1 MGKKKID
8 NKLYSIYYNR
18 LSYILKG
25 YDKKSKVED
34 VVHMKKE
41 IEPYKL
47 EKKKELLACMKIT
60 EAYMEKDVKG
70 LYASCK
76 KGFKLF
82 HDDEAMNIAF
92 PVLKYLNSE
101 MKEKNK
107 FQELVNLLLA
117 NIENESL
124 KEYLSKNMEG

>member
-1 MGKKKID
+1 M
-8 NKLYSIYYNR
+8 
-18 LSYILKG
+18 KG
-25 YDKKSKVED
+25 ER
-34 VVHMKKE
+34 VV
-41 IEPYKL
+41 
-47 EKKKELLACMKIT
+47 
-60 EAYMEKDVKG
+60 G
-70 LYASCK
+70 LYKNNRGVYGKRCEGIVCK
-76 KGFKLF
+76 LQKGFKLF

-107 FQELVNLLLA
+107 FQELVNLLLV

>member
-1 MGKKKID
+1 MGKEKID

-47 EKKKELLACMKIT
+47 EKEKELLACIKIT
-60 EAYMEKDVKG
+60 EAYMEKDFEIDAMAAG
-70 LYASCK
+70 LDVDELELMDPDERAEALEEA
-76 KGFKLF
+76 GLDP
-82 HDDEAMNIAF
+82 DDYDF
-92 PVLKYLNSE
+92 Y
-101 MKEKNK
+101 
-107 FQELVNLLLA
+107 
-117 NIENESL
+117 
-124 KEYLSKNMEG
+124 